1 MLTLLVAFA
10 PLGTS
15 KAPIST
21 IAGFE
26 ALDIL
31 TLPSKSCVIPAGIAE
46 LSPALI
52 AGELVDILK
61 LPLFSFINKGSV
73 R

>member
-1 MLTLLVAFA
+1 MLVALA

-21 IAGFE
+21 IAIAA
-26 ALDIL
+26 ALEIL
-31 TLPSKSCVIPAGIAE
+31 VLPSKSCVIPAGIAE

-52 AGELVDILK
+52 AGELADILK
-61 LPLFSFINKGSV
+61 LPLASSTNKGSV